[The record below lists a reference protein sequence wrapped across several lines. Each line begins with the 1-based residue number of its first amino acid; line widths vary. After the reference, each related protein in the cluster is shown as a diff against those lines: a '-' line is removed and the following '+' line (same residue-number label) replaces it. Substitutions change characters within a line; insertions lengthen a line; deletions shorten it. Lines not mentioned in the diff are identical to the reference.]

1 MCALRTAAL
10 PLGMMLCAA
19 IALKSGWDEYDI
31 AYGRPTTYIHIR
43 KVHHQSSSGST
54 VAFGNEMYCGIS
66 NVLVEKVHLYN
77 SLNGVEFRT
86 TKGRGSYIREII
98 ISDVDLQNIHMAFG
112 ASSGTHPDD
121 NFDPNCFPVLD
132 QITLQDIVGRN
143 PKP

>member
-1 MCALRTAAL
+1 MILLKMCALRTAAL

-31 AYGRPTTYIHIR
+31 
-43 KVHHQSSSGST
+43 
-54 VAFGNEMYCGIS
+54 AFGNEMYCGIS